1 MTAIM
6 SDEPLAF
13 SPEQFSGLARVFP
26 LPNLV
31 MFPHVMQAL
40 HIFEPR
46 YLAMLEEAIEDDRL
60 IALGLLAPGWEQH
73 YDDRPT
79 LQPAACLCRIATH
92 QRTQQGT
99 YNVLLLGVRRLRL
112 VRELPPSK
120 PFRVVESEI
129 LEDREPTDATAAA
142 ANGLQQQLLA
152 AFKRSMPK
160 IPQAY
165 EQLDQL
171 LGSQI
176 TLGMLSDIVSYTLD
190 IDLATK
196 FRLLTEQDVFRRVR
210 MLLEA
215 IESRGATSAG
225 RPFPPAFSEN

>member
-1 MTAIM
+1 MT
-6 SDEPLAF
+6 DEPLAF
-13 SPEQFSGLARVFP
+13 SPDQFSGLARVFP
-26 LPNLV
+26 LPNMV

-46 YLAMLEEAIEDDRL
+46 YRAMFEEAIQDDRL

-73 YDDRPT
+73 YEERPQ
-79 LQPAACLCRIATH
+79 LQPTACLCRIATH
-92 QRTQQGT
+92 QRTPQGT

-112 VRELPPSK
+112 IRELPATK

-129 LEDREPTDATAAA
+129 LEDHEPDTKAGAAA
-142 ANGLQQQLLA
+142 GLQQQLLA
-152 AFKRSMPK
+152 VFKRAMPK

-176 TLGMLSDIVSYTLD
+176 TLGMLTDIVSYT
-190 IDLATK
+190 IDLDLDTK
-196 FRLLTEQDVFRRVR
+196 LRLLSECDVVSRVR
-210 MLLEA
+210 LLMHA
-215 IESRGATSAG
+215 IEARGSAVTSRV
-225 RPFPPAFSEN
+225 FPPAFSVN

>member
-1 MTAIM
+1 M

-46 YLAMLEEAIEDDRL
+46 YKAMLEEAIESDRL
-60 IALGLLAPGWEQH
+60 IALGVLAPGWEQE
-73 YDDRPT
+73 YEGRPT
-79 LQPAACLCRIATH
+79 LRSNACLCRVATH
-92 QRTQQGT
+92 QRGPDGT

-112 VRELPPSK
+112 VRELPPK
-120 PFRVVESEI
+120 KLFRVVESEI
-129 LEDREPTDATAAA
+129 MEDLVPDDATPDDAAQ
-142 ANGLQQQLLA
+142 LQHQLLA
-152 AFKRSMPK
+152 AFKRAMPK
-160 IPQAY
+160 IPDAY

-176 TLGMLSDIVSYTLD
+176 TLGMLADIVAYT
-190 IDLATK
+190 IDLDFEWK
-196 FRLLTEQDVFRRVR
+196 MRLLAECDVFSRARL
-210 MLLEA
+210 LLEA
-215 IESRGATSAG
+215 IAG
-225 RPFPPAFSEN
+225 RPAAGSARRFPPEFSIN

>member
-1 MTAIM
+1 M

-13 SPEQFSGLARVFP
+13 SPDQFSGQARVFP

-46 YLAMLEEAIEDDRL
+46 YLEMFEEAIHDDRL
-60 IALGLLAPGWEQH
+60 IALGLLEPGWEKH
-73 YDDRPT
+73 YEERPKLHST
-79 LQPAACLCRIATH
+79 ACLCRIATQ
-92 QRTQQGT
+92 QRTPQGT

-112 VRELPPSK
+112 IRELPATK

-129 LEDREPTDATAAA
+129 LEDHEPNDAGAAA
-142 ANGLQQQLLA
+142 GLQQQLLA

-176 TLGMLSDIVSYTLD
+176 TLGMLCDIVSYTLD
-190 IDLATK
+190 IDFDTK
-196 FRLLTEQDVFRRVR
+196 LRLLTECDVFRRVR
-210 MLLEA
+210 LLMGA
-215 IESRGATSAG
+215 IEARGASGSG
-225 RPFPPAFSEN
+225 RTFPPDFSVN

>member
-1 MTAIM
+1 M

-13 SPEQFSGLARVFP
+13 SPDQFSGQARVFL

-46 YLAMLEEAIEDDRL
+46 YVAMFEEAIHDDRL
-60 IALGLLAPGWEQH
+60 IALGLLSPGWEQQ
-73 YDDRPT
+73 YEDRPRLHST
-79 LQPAACLCRIATH
+79 ACLCRIATH
-92 QRTQQGT
+92 QRTPQGT

-112 VRELPPSK
+112 IHELPATK

-129 LEDREPTDATAAA
+129 LEDHAPDDATGEAAA
-142 ANGLQQQLLA
+142 SLQQQLLS

-176 TLGMLSDIVSYTLD
+176 TVGMLSDIVSYTLD
-190 IDLATK
+190 LDLEVK
-196 FRLLTEQDVFRRVR
+196 LRLLAECDVFRRVR
-210 MLLEA
+210 LLMEA
-215 IESRGATSAG
+215 IETRGSAAAG
-225 RPFPPAFSEN
+225 RTFPPDFSVN

>member
-1 MTAIM
+1 MA
-6 SDEPLAF
+6 DEPLAF
-13 SPEQFSGLARVFP
+13 SPDQFSGLARVFP

-46 YLAMLEEAIEDDRL
+46 YLAMFEEAIEDDRL

-73 YDDRPT
+73 YDDRPA

-92 QRTQQGT
+92 QRTPEGT

-112 VRELPPSK
+112 IRELPPAK

-129 LEDREPTDATAAA
+129 LDDVEPDDTTGAAA
-142 ANGLQQQLLA
+142 ATLQQQLLS
-152 AFKRSMPK
+152 AFKRAMPK

-190 IDLATK
+190 IDLDTK
-196 FRLLTEQDVFRRVR
+196 LRLLTENDVFRRVR
-210 MLLEA
+210 LLMEA
-215 IESRGATSAG
+215 IETRGSAG
-225 RPFPPAFSEN
+225 GGRTFPPDFSLN

>member
-1 MTAIM
+1 M

-13 SPEQFSGLARVFP
+13 SPDQFSGLARVFP

-46 YLAMLEEAIEDDRL
+46 YLAMFEEAIQDDRL

-73 YDDRPT
+73 YDDRPK
-79 LQPAACLCRIATH
+79 LHPNACLCRIATQ
-92 QRTQQGT
+92 QRTPQGT

-112 VRELPPSK
+112 ESELPATK

-129 LEDREPTDATAAA
+129 LEDHEPEDGETAA
-142 ANGLQQQLLA
+142 GLQQQLLA

-190 IDLATK
+190 LPLDVKLQ
-196 FRLLTEQDVFRRVR
+196 LLGECDVFRRVR
-210 MLLEA
+210 LLMEA
-215 IESRGATSAG
+215 IEARGAAG
-225 RPFPPAFSEN
+225 GGRAFPPDFSVN

>member
-1 MTAIM
+1 MA
-6 SDEPLAF
+6 DEPLAF
-13 SPEQFSGLARVFP
+13 SPDQFSGQARVFP
-26 LPNLV
+26 LPNMV

-46 YLAMLEEAIEDDRL
+46 YLAMFEEALQDDRL

-73 YDDRPT
+73 YEDRPR

-92 QRTQQGT
+92 QRTPQGT

-112 VRELPPSK
+112 IRELPATK

-129 LEDREPTDATAAA
+129 VEDREDDTAGGMAA
-142 ANGLQQQLLA
+142 GLQQQLLA
-152 AFKRSMPK
+152 VFKRAMPK

-176 TLGMLSDIVSYTLD
+176 TLGMLTDIVAYT
-190 IDLATK
+190 IDLDLDTK
-196 FRLLTEQDVFRRVR
+196 LRLLSECDVIARVK
-210 MLLEA
+210 LLMNA
-215 IESRGATSAG
+215 IESRGSAVTG
-225 RPFPPAFSEN
+225 RVFPPAFSVN

>member
-1 MTAIM
+1 
-6 SDEPLAF
+6 
-13 SPEQFSGLARVFP
+13 
-26 LPNLV
+26 

-46 YLAMLEEAIEDDRL
+46 YVAMFEEAIQDDRL

-73 YDDRPT
+73 YEDRPRLHPT
-79 LQPAACLCRIATH
+79 ACLCRIATH
-92 QRTQQGT
+92 QRTPQGT
-99 YNVLLLGVRRLRL
+99 YNVLLLGVRRLQL
-112 VRELPPSK
+112 VRELPATK

-129 LEDREPTDATAAA
+129 LDDHEPDDAAGGAAS
-142 ANGLQQQLLA
+142 LQQQLLS

-190 IDLATK
+190 LELDVKL
-196 FRLLTEQDVFRRVR
+196 RLLGECDVFRRVR
-210 MLLEA
+210 LLMEA
-215 IESRGATSAG
+215 IEARGSATVG
-225 RPFPPAFSEN
+225 RTFPPDFSVN

>member
-1 MTAIM
+1 M

-13 SPEQFSGLARVFP
+13 SPDQFSGLARIFP

-46 YLAMLEEAIEDDRL
+46 YVAMFEEAIQDDRL

-73 YDDRPT
+73 YEDRPELHPT
-79 LQPAACLCRIATH
+79 ACLCRIATQ
-92 QRTQQGT
+92 QRTPQGT

-112 VRELPPSK
+112 VRELPATK

-129 LEDREPTDATAAA
+129 LEDHEPDNTQTAA
-142 ANGLQQQLLA
+142 GLQQQLLA

-190 IDLATK
+190 LDFGTK
-196 FRLLTEQDVFRRVR
+196 LQLLGECDVFRRTR
-210 MLLEA
+210 LLMEA
-215 IESRGATSAG
+215 IEARGAAG
-225 RPFPPAFSEN
+225 GGRLFPPAFSVN

>member
-1 MTAIM
+1 M
-6 SDEPLAF
+6 
-13 SPEQFSGLARVFP
+13 FP

-46 YLAMLEEAIEDDRL
+46 YLAMFEEAIEDDRL
-60 IALGLLAPGWEQH
+60 IALGLLAPGWEQQ
-73 YDDRPT
+73 YEDRPR
-79 LQPAACLCRIATH
+79 LQPTACLCRIATH
-92 QRTQQGT
+92 QRTPQGT

-112 VRELPPSK
+112 VRELPASK

-129 LEDREPTDATAAA
+129 LDEYEPDDATVGMAA
-142 ANGLQQQLLA
+142 GLQQQLLA

-176 TLGMLSDIVSYTLD
+176 TLGMLSDIVSYT
-190 IDLATK
+190 IDLDLDLK
-196 FRLLTEQDVFRRVR
+196 LRLLTECDVFRRVR
-210 MLLEA
+210 LLMEA
-215 IESRGATSAG
+215 IEARGPAG
-225 RPFPPAFSEN
+225 MGRTFPPDFSVN